1 MRRRI
6 GPIAEEAQKTAEE
19 IEKACIRM
27 LKHADEL
34 VQDRARLVIEC
45 ARILNL
51 HKMII
56 DAFIKEHEL

>member
-1 MRRRI
+1 MKRHV

-34 VQDRARLVIEC
+34 AHDRARLVIEC
-45 ARILNL
+45 ARLLNL
-51 HKMII
+51 HTLII